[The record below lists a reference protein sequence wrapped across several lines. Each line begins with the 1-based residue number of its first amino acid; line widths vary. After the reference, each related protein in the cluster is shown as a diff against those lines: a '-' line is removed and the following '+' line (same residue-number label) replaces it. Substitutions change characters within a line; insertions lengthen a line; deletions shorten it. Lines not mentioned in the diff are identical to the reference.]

1 MFFTLQT
8 TDGLYR
14 YPSDFQ
20 KDWFLLFYYS
30 GDFKPVSATELLGLA
45 ELSGEF
51 ARHQCR
57 ILCISSDSVAV
68 HLAFLE
74 NLSRYRA
81 PAVTFPLAADTDSSL
96 RKDLQLHPGQKYVWL
111 LAPGGTP
118 QAHFSYPHETG
129 ANFTEVLRTL
139 LALKTQK
146 STPHA
151 WVPGDSTLALP
162 PSTRAE
168 SRHFL
173 SAKEKE
179 GAIGIDWYLC
189 FENED

>member
-8 TDGLYR
+8 TEGLCR
-14 YPSDFQ
+14 YPADFQ
-20 KDWFLLFYYS
+20 KDWFLLFYYA

-51 ARHQCR
+51 ARNQCR
-57 ILCISSDSVAV
+57 ILCISPDSVAV

-74 NLSRYRA
+74 TLSRYRS
-81 PAVTFPLAADTDSSL
+81 PAVTFPLGEDPDGSL
-96 RKDLQLHPGQKYVWL
+96 RQTLQLPDGQKVLWL
-111 LAPGGTP
+111 LAPGGRP
-118 QAHFSYPHETG
+118 QAQFSYPHETG
-129 ANFTEVLRTL
+129 VNFTEALRTL
-139 LALKTQK
+139 LALRTGRP
-146 STPHA
+146 TPHA

-162 PSTRAE
+162 PSTRGE

-173 SAKEKE
+173 AAKERE

-189 FENED
+189 FENKD